1 MERKQSIRTEKIK
14 HDSLKIG
21 NEQKRKTKEETETA
35 LNFCQ
40 SIVGN
45 LVELKRSNCVL
56 WMIWNGRR
64 DDNGTNPTLLSDA
77 VPMKQRW
84 ASNESKQMYP
94 QSFIIL
100 WCLRYER
107 TSRAASMVNEK
118 VCTPI
123 MDTSLALPIEVDIV
137 TSQWQTINPNENLG
151 WKLKNV
157 FLRHIAVEEVF
168 AEHAPVVVQHKMER
182 MWRIVQFWP

>member
-1 MERKQSIRTEKIK
+1 MGAEMTMEQIQ
-14 HDSLKIG
+14 H
-21 NEQKRKTKEETETA
+21 
-35 LNFCQ
+35 FCLMPSQ
-40 SIVGN
+40 
-45 LVELKRSNCVL
+45 
-56 WMIWNGRR
+56 WNK
-64 DDNGTNPTLLSDA
+64 DEHLMKANKCIHSHLSYCGAYD
-77 VPMKQRW
+77 M
-84 ASNESKQMYP
+84 
-94 QSFIIL
+94 
-100 WCLRYER
+100 
-107 TSRAASMVNEK
+107 TSRAALMVNEK

-157 FLRHIAVEEVF
+157 FLRRIAVEEVF